1 MNIENPGLTFV
12 TLTFLSLYYI
22 HFVEIFVDDRLVMKS
37 DGERS
42 QTRLFTIHPALNFY
56 LLSNSS

>member
-22 HFVEIFVDDRLVMKS
+22 HFVEIFVDDRLVRKS
-37 DGERS
+37 EGERS
-42 QTRLFTIHPALNFY
+42 QTRLFTIHSALNLY
-56 LLSNSS
+56 